1 MRASKT
7 AVGHKT
13 AFLCM
18 NTVAQRGTAVQKKK
32 PFKKTES
39 GDQFVE
45 LDLVVAMEM
54 ELQTGIEES
63 VIMSP
68 HLQDSLIS

>member
-1 MRASKT
+1 MYEHCGSERHSCT
-7 AVGHKT
+7 
-13 AFLCM
+13 
-18 NTVAQRGTAVQKKK
+18 KKK

-54 ELQTGIEES
+54 ELQTGIEDS